1 MPGGGCQGAVE
12 QPGPGAQVWWCGGT
26 SAMAFR
32 DGLRRRGGRC
42 SDGGAMRRAR
52 ISLDAPYLSP
62 ESGEFR
68 IVCPGCGH
76 AVTVGAE
83 ARCMKCG
90 ASLEA
95 ALSAARGPPPPLPPR
110 RLTRAQRAAVSRPKL
125 HKHYVLGTLALWVG
139 VMLLPVGLFFLRP
152 LLLQSAIFIG
162 MGLLFRRTSWPVSL
176 RREQQRQL
184 KAWVWGL
191 PAAAEI
197 TRVER
202 QVAPTLH
209 AGRLVQLDYVF
220 TVHGQRVE
228 GSVPS
233 PHASDLLRR
242 PGERVWAVYVAEDPG
257 ASALWPPGP

>member
-1 MPGGGCQGAVE
+1 M
-12 QPGPGAQVWWCGGT
+12 
-26 SAMAFR
+26 
-32 DGLRRRGGRC
+32 RRGG
-42 SDGGAMRRAR
+42 
-52 ISLDAPYLSP
+52 IVLDVPYLSP
-62 ESGEFR
+62 ESSEFR

-83 ARCMKCG
+83 ARCMRCG

-125 HKHYVLGTLALWVG
+125 HKHYMLGTLALWAG

-152 LLLQSAIFIG
+152 LLLQSVIFIG
-162 MGLLFRRTSWPVSL
+162 MGLLFRRTSWPVAL

-184 KAWVWGL
+184 KALVWGL

-228 GSVPS
+228 GGLPS
-233 PHASDLLRR
+233 PHALDLLRR